1 VVKSIPDKE
10 LRKTKGITL
19 KMSRVKK
26 YLSGIML
33 SGGIAAMA
41 YIISLYLPSGIL
53 GETLIA
59 LLLGMLLNPLV
70 CRYEVFGPGINWTS
84 KKILRAG
91 IIIAGITLS
100 FPQVIKAGKYA
111 LLLML
116 FTLAT
121 SFGVGY
127 VCKKIFKI
135 NWKLAGL
142 LSVSTAICGGTAVAT
157 VGPTIRAKN
166 RDIAYAIS
174 ATFIFD
180 IITVIAFPWIGRLLG
195 LGDTG
200 YGLWI
205 GTAVNDTSS
214 VVAAGYAFS
223 DAAGLLATIVKLT
236 RTLFIVPVV
245 LVFSW
250 IYAKKETPSQTAAKV
265 DIRKIFPWFILGF
278 LAVVGIRSTGFVP
291 DTIVAAMS
299 FLSKFFLSMALAA
312 IGLNTSLKEVA
323 GVGIKPMIAGVIIDT
338 SVVFV
343 SLLAQAGIL
352 HFMS

>member
-1 VVKSIPDKE
+1 MRPKKNY
-10 LRKTKGITL
+10 LAGI
-19 KMSRVKK
+19 V
-26 YLSGIML
+26 L
-33 SGGIAAMA
+33 SGGIAVTA
-41 YIISLYLPSGIL
+41 YTINLILPSGIL

-59 LLLGMLLNPLV
+59 LIIGMLLNPLV
-70 CRYEVFGPGINWTS
+70 CRYEVFDSGINWTS

-111 LLLML
+111 LILMV
-116 FTLAT
+116 FTLVT

-127 VCKKIFKI
+127 VCKNIFKI
-135 NWKLAGL
+135 NWKLASL

-157 VGPTIRAKN
+157 LGPTIRAKN

-180 IITVIAFPWIGRLLG
+180 IITVIAFPWIGRFLSLS
-195 LGDTG
+195 DTG

-223 DAAGLLATIVKLT
+223 DAAGSLATIVKLT
-236 RTLFIVPVV
+236 RTLFIVPIV
-245 LVFSW
+245 LIFSW
-250 IYAKKETPSQTAAKV
+250 IYTKKETPSQAAEKV
-265 DIRKIFPWFILGF
+265 NIRKIFPWFILGF
-278 LAVVGIRSTGFVP
+278 LAVVGIRSIGFVP
-291 DTIVAAMS
+291 DNIVALMS
-299 FLSKFFLSMALAA
+299 FLSKFFLTMALAA
-312 IGLNTSLKEVA
+312 IGLNTSLREVI
-323 GVGIKPMIAGVIIDT
+323 GVGIKPMIAGVIIDI

-343 SLLAQAGIL
+343 SLFAQAGIL
-352 HFMS
+352 HYMK

>member
-1 VVKSIPDKE
+1 MKGTIP
-10 LRKTKGITL
+10 
-19 KMSRVKK
+19 KMSHAKK
-26 YLSGIML
+26 HLSGFIL
-33 SGGIAAMA
+33 SGGIAAVA
-41 YIISLYLPSGIL
+41 YAISLILPAGIL

-59 LLLGMLLNPLV
+59 LIIGMLLNPLV
-70 CRYEVFGPGINWTS
+70 CRYEVFDLGIKWTS
-84 KKILRAG
+84 KNILRAG
-91 IIIAGITLS
+91 IILAGITLS
-100 FPQVIKAGKYA
+100 FSQVIQAGKYA
-111 LLLML
+111 LILML
-116 FTLAT
+116 FTLTT

-127 VCKKIFKI
+127 LCKKIFKI
-135 NWKLAGL
+135 NWKLSSL

-157 VGPTIRAKN
+157 LGPTIRAKN

-195 LGDTG
+195 LSDTG

-223 DAAGLLATIVKLT
+223 GAAGSLATIVKLT
-236 RTLFIVPVV
+236 RTLFIVPIV

-250 IYAKKETPSQTAAKV
+250 IYTKKESQTAGKV
-265 DIRKIFPWFILGF
+265 NIRKIFPWFILGF

-291 DTIVAAMS
+291 DHIVAGTS
-299 FLSKFFLSMALAA
+299 HLSKFFLSMALAA
-312 IGLNTSLKEVA
+312 IGLKTSMKEVA
-323 GVGIKPMIAGVIIDT
+323 GVGIKPMIAGVIIDI

-343 SLLAQAGIL
+343 SLFAQAGIL
-352 HFMS
+352 HYMQ

>member
-1 VVKSIPDKE
+1 MVESISDNKHKVNE
-10 LRKTKGITL
+10 RNDILMSNVRKH
-19 KMSRVKK
+19 
-26 YLSGIML
+26 LSGIL
-33 SGGIAAMA
+33 ISAGIAAIA
-41 YIISLYLPSGIL
+41 YIISLILPAGIL

-70 CRYEVFGPGINWTS
+70 CRYEVFDLGINWTS

-100 FPQVIKAGKYA
+100 FSQVIIAGKYA
-111 LLLML
+111 LILLI
-116 FTLAT
+116 FTLVT

-127 VCKKIFKI
+127 ICKKIFKI
-135 NWKLAGL
+135 NWKLASL
-142 LSVSTAICGGTAVAT
+142 LSISTAICGGTAVAT
-157 VGPTIRAKN
+157 LGPTIRAKN

-180 IITVIAFPWIGRLLG
+180 IITVIAFPWIGQLLG
-195 LGDTG
+195 LSDTG

-245 LVFSW
+245 LIFSS
-250 IYAKKETPSQTAAKV
+250 IYAKIETSSKTAGKV
-265 DIRKIFPWFILGF
+265 NIRKIFPWFILGF
-278 LAVVGIRSTGFVP
+278 LAVVGIRSTGVVP
-291 DTIVAAMS
+291 DNIVAGLS

-312 IGLNTSLKEVA
+312 IGLKTSLKEVA
-323 GVGIKPMIAGVIIDT
+323 GVGIKPMIAGVIIDI

-343 SLLAQAGIL
+343 ALFAQAGIL
-352 HFMS
+352 HYIK